1 MKQAAI
7 IPSQMIFPPPKVPT
21 STAAVPYALQLCSLP
36 SQTPAEFAPQRVTSN
51 TSIFITEQNIS
62 RYQIMD
68 SISIFPLEKLRV
80 LLLGISRL
88 RV

>member
-7 IPSQMIFPPPKVPT
+7 IPSQIMHSCNVFYQSQKTKVPT

-68 SISIFPLEKLRV
+68 SISILPLEKLRV
-80 LLLGISRL
+80 
-88 RV
+88 